1 VKADRLTDRND
12 KKRIID
18 IILTVLFII
27 FSAYILFVINESMSQ
42 NSNLENARDFH
53 IRMSYN
59 FNNSYLHG
67 RESPADIEID
77 LKMHYLRGTLIVDD
91 PVEVAAIATLNSL
104 NAQNVRS
111 LSIGFQSAQAWP
123 QTQSDKGIT
132 KEASLIMDR
141 IRDEREITGK
151 TNLTWTL
158 ECTYSTSLALNF
170 KDGTSQ
176 ETTWGKDWTITVYP
190 KSQFAQIV
198 ANKAILLLAIPAFLL
213 AFIKI
218 FSIIRFF
225 LVTILIREN
234 SEVDNSHTKAKNNA
248 RAINDK
254 PNETD
259 KWINGEN
266 PNKTSRPDCD
276 KGQKD

>member
-1 VKADRLTDRND
+1 MTDRND

-18 IILTVLFII
+18 ISLTVLFII

-42 NSNLENARDFH
+42 NSNLENGRDFH

-158 ECTYSTSLALNF
+158 EGTYSTSLALNF

-198 ANKAILLLAIPAFLL
+198 TNKAILLLAIPAFLL

-234 SEVDNSHTKAKNNA
+234 GEVDNSHTKAKNNA

-276 KGQKD
+276 KRQKD